1 MIDFKNLNT
10 DDAVFFYDTIEKGK
24 PYVAETPR
32 NHESLFLV
40 TEGALLYEKHN
51 GSALIEKG
59 SVGYIERGSVDK
71 SSAAQCQ
78 TVSYIAVNFSF
89 ERGNTQPAGL
99 LPYKAVCSART
110 DYKYEKMF
118 KKALNEYNSAA
129 PGSQLICS
137 GILREIIGEL
147 YNDYVFDNIDY
158 SKLKKIKQAVD
169 YLKENYHRSDLKI
182 CKLAIISDLSVKQFR
197 RIFADVYNKNPYE
210 FLREYRLNKSE
221 IMLLYT
227 QKSISEIAVHC
238 GFSDVY
244 SFSHCFKGHFG
255 ISPKSYRE
263 QT

>member
-1 MIDFKNLNT
+1 M
-10 DDAVFFYDTIEKGK
+10 
-24 PYVAETPR
+24 
-32 NHESLFLV
+32 
-40 TEGALLYEKHN
+40 
-51 GSALIEKG
+51 
-59 SVGYIERGSVDK
+59 
-71 SSAAQCQ
+71 
-78 TVSYIAVNFSF
+78 NFSF

-129 PGSQLICS
+129 PGSQLICC

-158 SKLKKIKQAVD
+158 SKLKKIKPAVD
-169 YLKENYHRSDLKI
+169 YLKENYHRSDLEI
-182 CKLAIISDLSVKQFR
+182 CELAIISDLSVKQFR

-227 QKSISEIAVHC
+227 QKSISDIAVHC